1 MHPNCSNPY
10 IQICTMMAKTTF
22 DQNEIMTDY
31 SGFKWMSFIPG
42 KSALE
47 DVSVMEIATTQARFS
62 RFILPDQYFTPTY
75 CIQIVKGGSLHINI
89 NNTKYELTAN
99 QGCLVTPEL
108 LIEKPQSLENY
119 VEMLV
124 LSVSREFIQELNLE
138 FPLAATAFIYVHPVW
153 NISPKRMER
162 LEQYFHLMREVL
174 DDKDRKAALH
184 LVRSF
189 FYYLAEP
196 ELNHFPQQNISTMSR
211 NEEITG
217 RFMQLVDEHCERHHN
232 LDWYA
237 EQLCLSTRYVANTVK
252 ETVGMTASACIEHA
266 ITQRAQTLLYTTT
279 LSVQEIADQLGFQNQ
294 SHFGT
299 FFKRHTG
306 LSPAAFRKKKE

>member
-1 MHPNCSNPY
+1 MHTNCFNSY
-10 IQICTMMAKTTF
+10 IQIRTIMAKTTF
-22 DQNEIMTDY
+22 DQNDIMTDY

-42 KSALE
+42 KHAL
-47 DVSVMEIATTQARFS
+47 DDIAVMEIASTQARFS

-89 NNTKYELTAN
+89 NNTNYELTAN

-124 LSVSREFIQELNLE
+124 LSVSREFIQELNLD
-138 FPLAATAFIYVHPVW
+138 FPLAATSYIYVHPVW

-162 LEQYFHLMREVL
+162 LEQYFHLMREVIN
-174 DDKDRKAALH
+174 DKDRKAAIH

-196 ELNHFPQQNISTMSR
+196 ELNHFPQQNVSTMSR
-211 NEEITG
+211 SEEITG
-217 RFMQLVDEHCERHHN
+217 RFMRLVDEHCERHHN

-237 EQLCLSTRYVANTVK
+237 EQLCLTTRYVANTVK

-266 ITQRAQTLLYTTT
+266 LTQRAQTLLCTTT
-279 LSVQEIADQLGFQNQ
+279 LSIQEIADQLGFANQ

-299 FFKRHTG
+299 FFKRQTG
-306 LSPAAFRKKKE
+306 SSPAAFRKKL

>member
-1 MHPNCSNPY
+1 M
-10 IQICTMMAKTTF
+10 IKTTF
-22 DQNEIMTDY
+22 DQNDIMTDY

-42 KSALE
+42 KHAL
-47 DVSVMEIATTQARFS
+47 DDIAVMEIASTQARFS

-89 NNTKYELTAN
+89 NKTNYELTAN

-124 LSVSREFIQELNLE
+124 LSASREFIQELNLD
-138 FPLAATAFIYVHPVW
+138 FPLAASSYIYVHPVW
-153 NISPKRMER
+153 DISPKRMER
-162 LEQYFHLMREVL
+162 LEQYFHLMR
-174 DDKDRKAALH
+174 
-184 LVRSF
+184 SF
-189 FYYLAEP
+189 FYYLAGP
-196 ELNHFPQQNISTMSR
+196 ELNHFPQQDFSTMSR

-232 LDWYA
+232 LDWNA
-237 EQLCLSTRYVANTVK
+237 EQLCLTTRYVANTVK
-252 ETVGMTASACIEHA
+252 ETLGMTASSCIEHA
-266 ITQRAQTLLYTTT
+266 LTQRAQTLLCTTT
-279 LSVQEIADQLGFQNQ
+279 LSIQEIADRLGFQNQ

-299 FFKRHTG
+299 FFKRHTS
-306 LSPAAFRKKKE
+306 LSPAAFRKKL

>member
-1 MHPNCSNPY
+1 MEE
-10 IQICTMMAKTTF
+10 KTHVEVEKCEDENTILKDF
-22 DQNEIMTDY
+22 

-42 KSALE
+42 KHSLDDIA
-47 DVSVMEIATTQARFS
+47 VMEIATTQARFS

-89 NNTKYELTAN
+89 NNTNYELTAN

-108 LIEKPQSLENY
+108 LIEKPQSMENY
-119 VEMLV
+119 VEILV
-124 LSVSREFIQELNLE
+124 LSASREFIQELNLD

-162 LEQYFHLMREVL
+162 LEQYFHLMREV
-174 DDKDRKAALH
+174 
-184 LVRSF
+184 SF

-196 ELNHFPQQNISTMSR
+196 ELNHFPQQDISTMSR

-217 RFMQLVDEHCERHHN
+217 RFMKLVDEHCERHHN

-237 EQLCLSTRYVANTVK
+237 GQLCLTTRYVANTVK
-252 ETVGMTASACIEHA
+252 ETVGMTASSCIEHA

-279 LSVQEIADQLGFQNQ
+279 HSIQEIADQLGFQNQ

>member
-1 MHPNCSNPY
+1 MHTNCFNSY
-10 IQICTMMAKTTF
+10 IQIRTIMPKTTF
-22 DQNEIMTDY
+22 DQNDIMTDY

-42 KSALE
+42 KHAL
-47 DVSVMEIATTQARFS
+47 DDIAVMEIATTQASFS

-89 NNTKYELTAN
+89 NNTNYELTAN

-108 LIEKPQSLENY
+108 LIQKPDKMDNY

-124 LSVSREFIQELNLE
+124 LSVSREFIQELNLD
-138 FPLAATAFIYVHPVW
+138 FPLAATSYIYIHPVW

-162 LEQYFHLMREVL
+162 LEQYFHLMREVFN
-174 DDKDRKAALH
+174 DKDRKAAVH

-196 ELNHFPQQNISTMSR
+196 ELNHFPQQDISTMSR

-217 RFMQLVDEHCERHHN
+217 RFMKLVDEHCERHHN

-237 EQLCLSTRYVANTVK
+237 GQLCLTTRYVANTVK
-252 ETVGMTASACIEHA
+252 QTVGMTASACIEHA

-279 LSVQEIADQLGFQNQ
+279 HSIQEIADQLGFQNQ

>member
-1 MHPNCSNPY
+1 M
-10 IQICTMMAKTTF
+10 TKTPF
-22 DQNEIMTDY
+22 DQNDIMTDY

-89 NNTKYELTAN
+89 NNTNYELTAN

-184 LVRSF
+184 LVLSF

-196 ELNHFPQQNISTMSR
+196 ELNHFPQQNISTMYHRPLYAVGGRALRATPQPRLVRRPTVPHHALCGEHGQTDSR
-211 NEEITG
+211 HDCKRLYRARYPPTG
-217 RFMQLVDEHCERHHN
+217 
-232 LDWYA
+232 
-237 EQLCLSTRYVANTVK
+237 ANTPLYHYPICSGNSRPARFPEPVPFRHVLQAPHRPLTGCLQK
-252 ETVGMTASACIEHA
+252 EERISCISNK
-266 ITQRAQTLLYTTT
+266 YTDK
-279 LSVQEIADQLGFQNQ
+279 Q
-294 SHFGT
+294 
-299 FFKRHTG
+299 
-306 LSPAAFRKKKE
+306 